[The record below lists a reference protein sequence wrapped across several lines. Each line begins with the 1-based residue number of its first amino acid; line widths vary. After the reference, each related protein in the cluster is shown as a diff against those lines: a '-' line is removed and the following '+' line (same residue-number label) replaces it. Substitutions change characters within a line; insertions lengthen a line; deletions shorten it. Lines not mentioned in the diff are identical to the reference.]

1 MRSSISAYSDGAIR
15 TRGKSVGSTSVGVPV
30 GVPAHSVSGSPPS
43 RRASLAIATII
54 VNHGSL
60 DGIFQTFVIS
70 ANAMDGVPLG
80 LSTVT
85 RTPWHSGFP
94 VEKKKRTEVSEIT
107 SYRFREDLYS
117 LPRSV
122 RCCTSLEDCSG
133 TFAMESYPASATG
146 ELGSDSLPLV
156 AHPVT
161 VLLVKVST
169 RSAAKK

>member
-1 MRSSISAYSDGAIR
+1 MPAVRR
-15 TRGKSVGSTSVGVPV
+15 HTVSVGLP
-30 GVPAHSVSGSPPS
+30 H
-43 RRASLAIATII
+43 RAVTALAIATII

-94 VEKKKRTEVSEIT
+94 MEKKMRTEVSEIT
-107 SYRFREDLYS
+107 SYRFHEDLYS

-133 TFAMESYPASATG
+133 AFA
-146 ELGSDSLPLV
+146 V
-156 AHPVT
+156 AI
-161 VLLVKVST
+161 VSCVCD
-169 RSAAKK
+169 R